1 MKWREHAAEGGEVAH
16 PASQRPARTISQPQG
31 ATVLS
36 GGQMVGTFGRPRSIL
51 DLIITIRAC
60 GRSYRCAT
68 TLTMLYGRWRQIV
81 CERRHELALR
91 DLASG
96 VSYTFGQLDAV
107 VEGRPATAETVLFP
121 RGISAD
127 FVFTV
132 LRSWRAG
139 KVTCPLEAG
148 QTPPDISRL
157 PTGSVHLKTTSAT
170 TNVPRLIAFTAEQ
183 LAADAENI
191 VATMGLRPDCPNLG
205 VISLAHS
212 YGFSN
217 LVTPL
222 LLHGVPLILADSPL
236 PEIVLHAAKT
246 VENITLPAVPALWRA
261 WHEANAIPSN
271 VRLAISAG
279 APLPLPLEQAVYETI
294 GIKLHNFYGASE
306 CGGIAYDVSTNPRAD
321 AACVGAPLR
330 NVQLT
335 VNEAGCLE
343 VHSRA
348 VGESYWPAPSPDLS
362 PGCYRTSDLAEMRD
376 GMVFLRGRSSDLINV
391 AGRKVSPELI
401 ERALLTHPAVDEC
414 LVFGEPSEEA
424 GRAEI
429 IVACVA
435 LKPGAAAADGLKQFL
450 LAKLPAWQVPRQWV
464 FVGSLP

>member
-148 QTPPDISRL
+148 QTPPDVSRL
-157 PTGSVHLKTTSAT
+157 PPGSVHFKTTSAT
-170 TNVPRLIAFTAEQ
+170 TDGPRLIAFTAEQ

-191 VATMGLRPDCPNLG
+191 VATMGLRPDWPNLG

-217 LVTPL
+217 LVLPL
-222 LLHGVPLILADSPL
+222 LLHGIPLILVGSVL
-236 PEIVLHAAKT
+236 PEALRRAAAGEPA
-246 VENITLPAVPALWRA
+246 VTLPAVPALWRV
-261 WHEANAIPSN
+261 WHEAGAIPKN

-279 APLPLPLEQAVYETI
+279 APLPLQLEEDVFQRA
-294 GIKLHNFYGASE
+294 GLKLHNFYGSSE
-306 CGGIAYDVSTNPRAD
+306 CGGIAYDNSHAPRFD
-321 AACVGAPLR
+321 AAC
-330 NVQLT
+330 
-335 VNEAGCLE
+335 
-343 VHSRA
+343 
-348 VGESYWPAPSPDLS
+348 
-362 PGCYRTSDLAEMRD
+362 
-376 GMVFLRGRSSDLINV
+376 
-391 AGRKVSPELI
+391 
-401 ERALLTHPAVDEC
+401 
-414 LVFGEPSEEA
+414 
-424 GRAEI
+424 
-429 IVACVA
+429 
-435 LKPGAAAADGLKQFL
+435 
-450 LAKLPAWQVPRQWV
+450 
-464 FVGSLP
+464 